1 MLMEWALNMKV
12 STNDLV
18 SVNAR
23 VFDSVAH
30 NVSSNVCSSLTHRR
44 QAWLERCHEW
54 FAWYGR
60 FGYA

>member
-1 MLMEWALNMKV
+1 MKV

-30 NVSSNVCSSLTHRR
+30 NVRVL
-44 QAWLERCHEW
+44 L
-54 FAWYGR
+54 
-60 FGYA
+60 